1 MHHKRPSRNRTLATL
16 DKRSQALVLFNPH
29 FFIFYQKEYNQAS
42 FGDRPSCETS
52 QLFHIN
58 VGIFVMLMTSSSSTI
73 FGPLKELS
81 PYLLTRDPG
90 SSASSLAI
98 CLVLKFG
105 SEDPKTKHTIF
116 ACHLS

>member
-1 MHHKRPSRNRTLATL
+1 LTI
-16 DKRSQALVLFNPH
+16 F

-42 FGDRPSCETS
+42 FGDQPSCETS

-58 VGIFVMLMTSSSSTI
+58 VGIFVMLMTSFLGLFSSAAVPSSTI
-73 FGPLKELS
+73 FGPLKGLS

-98 CLVLKFG
+98 CLVL
-105 SEDPKTKHTIF
+105 
-116 ACHLS
+116 

>member
-1 MHHKRPSRNRTLATL
+1 VGHAHPSKPCRWRGKRLHH
-16 DKRSQALVLFNPH
+16 
-29 FFIFYQKEYNQAS
+29 FYQKEYNQAS
-42 FGDRPSCETS
+42 FGDRPSCETL

-58 VGIFVMLMTSSSSTI
+58 VGIFVMLMTSFLGFFLSAV
-73 FGPLKELS
+73 FGPLKGLS

-98 CLVLKFG
+98 CLVG